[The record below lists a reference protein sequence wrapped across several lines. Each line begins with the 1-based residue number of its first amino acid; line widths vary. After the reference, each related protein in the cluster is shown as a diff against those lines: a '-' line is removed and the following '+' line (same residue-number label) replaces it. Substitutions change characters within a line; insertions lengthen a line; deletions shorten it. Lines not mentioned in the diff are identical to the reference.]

1 MKKYFVDTNFFL
13 RFVLKDNLSQWQIAD
28 NYFQE
33 ARFEKIKL
41 VFLTEI
47 ILEIEYVIR
56 KVYKLNRKI
65 IFKYLSTLLA
75 INSIEITDREV
86 LREALLLYLE
96 KNIDL
101 IDGILFLKAKNQEST
116 VLSFDHDFK
125 KFEK

>member
-13 RFVLKDNLSQWQIAD
+13 RFILKDNLRQWRIAD

-33 ARFEKIKL
+33 ARSEKIRL

-75 INSIEITDREV
+75 INSIEIPDREV
-86 LREALLLYLE
+86 LRKALLVYLE

-101 IDGILFLKAKNQEST
+101 IDVILFLKAKSQEST
-116 VLSFDHDFK
+116 VLSFDRDLK
-125 KFEK
+125 RL

>member
-13 RFVLKDNLSQWQIAD
+13 RFVLKDNLSQWRIAD

-33 ARFEKIKL
+33 ARSEKIRL

-75 INSIEITDREV
+75 INSIEVPDREV
-86 LREALLLYLE
+86 LRKALLFYLE

-101 IDGILFLKAKNQEST
+101 IDVILFLKAKSQEST
-116 VLSFDHDFK
+116 VLSFDRDLK
-125 KFEK
+125 RL